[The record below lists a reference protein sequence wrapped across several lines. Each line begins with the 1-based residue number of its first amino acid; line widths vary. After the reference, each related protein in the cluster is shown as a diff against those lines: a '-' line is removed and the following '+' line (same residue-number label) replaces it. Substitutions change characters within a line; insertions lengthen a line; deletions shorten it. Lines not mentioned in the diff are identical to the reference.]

1 MADRETSNL
10 PVPFVPP
17 SAAEAEPVREAEP
30 APSRAK
36 PTGPGIFTAHV
47 LGQDG
52 RKRGLRGGQ
61 PVIEAARSAY
71 LETEYSGPNDRR
83 PPKGL
88 ITRTKI

>member
-1 MADRETSNL
+1 MADHTSNL
-10 PVPFVPP
+10 PVPFSPPP
-17 SAAEAEPVREAEP
+17 SEREAEP
-30 APSRAK
+30 SKQAEPAGLAREPA
-36 PTGPGIFTAHV
+36 GPGAFAAHL

-71 LETEYSGPNDRR
+71 LEAEYSGPNDRR

-88 ITRTKI
+88 LTRTKI

>member
-1 MADRETSNL
+1 MADRDTSNL

-17 SAAEAEPVREAEP
+17 SSASDTEP
-30 APSRAK
+30 APPRAK
-36 PTGPGIFTAHV
+36 PTGPGLFTAHV

>member
-1 MADRETSNL
+1 MADSDIPNL
-10 PVPFVPP
+10 PVPFSPP
-17 SAAEAEPVREAEP
+17 EQVDETEP
-30 APSRAK
+30 APPRAK
-36 PTGPGIFTAHV
+36 PAGPGVFTAHV

-71 LETEYSGPNDRR
+71 LEAEYSGPNDRR

-88 ITRTKI
+88 LTRTKI

>member
-1 MADRETSNL
+1 MDDRKTSNL
-10 PVPFVPP
+10 PVLFTPPAP
-17 SAAEAEPVREAEP
+17 SAEREPRRERVAPPAEP
-30 APSRAK
+30 A
-36 PTGPGIFTAHV
+36 GPGAFAAQL

-83 PPKGL
+83 PPKGRL
-88 ITRTKI
+88 TRTEI

>member
-1 MADRETSNL
+1 MDDRETTNL
-10 PVPFVPP
+10 PALFSP
-17 SAAEAEPVREAEP
+17 P
-30 APSRAK
+30 APSAEPERPAPRAK
-36 PTGPGIFTAHV
+36 PTGPGAFTAQL

-88 ITRTKI
+88 LTRTKI

>member
-1 MADRETSNL
+1 MDDRKTSNL
-10 PVPFVPP
+10 PALLSPP
-17 SAAEAEPVREAEP
+17 EPSVEP
-30 APSRAK
+30 ERPASRTK
-36 PTGPGIFTAHV
+36 PTGPGAFAAHL

-88 ITRTKI
+88 LTRTKI